1 MYGKADHHH
10 EDDPAQLLQEKE
22 MANLAGAASGDYSSN
37 GGRGRIF
44 HDRDVEGGMHMDGID
59 EKDSDGRYGTFF
71 DEEIDQMTL
80 KVRGLTYYSR
90 SSTSCLNSC
99 FGGGNPSRKLL
110 KNINATLRPNQMVG
124 LMGPSGAGKSTF
136 LRVLTGRADGVIEG
150 KLELNGQDL
159 RGKWE
164 RMAMISKFLPA
175 EDVLYQGFTPMQ
187 LLSYAACLRLRCSEA
202 QRQRRIGL
210 LIRELGLE
218 KCKNT
223 AITTSS
229 HSLSTGERKRVMIA
243 LELLTNP
250 NFLLLDEP
258 CSGLDSRN
266 AENTMTLLRD
276 IARNKRT
283 VVVSIHQP
291 SISIFEK
298 FDLVIWLNN
307 GDMCFYGS
315 PKKLRAYL
323 KDKLSS
329 PCGELENP
337 ATHFMQLMETKQQ
350 LKTKRGGGPE
360 HSHSRVFSDIWKR
373 TSPRIAAGTANDDLR
388 HHPLNKPNS
397 IMQQTWQ
404 SDGFAATLP
413 QIDEDSAY
421 TFKISFIT
429 QVWVLFKRRAKLQLI
444 DLNRFAFNL
453 SFYVMAA
460 AFLGAIFW
468 KLELTQDKLRDRESA
483 VFSTITFTVWM
494 SLNTSSPKLLLEKA
508 VVAHEYHN
516 GYYRLPAYYLAM
528 LLCDTIFMSVY
539 IVVFTSICWY
549 MMGLNANWTEFYM
562 INWMLA
568 LMSDQLGFT
577 AGSLATSIT
586 SAMLIAPF
594 VYVPCSIL
602 CGFFITPENIPLY
615 FRWLHEISFIRF
627 GWHMIMVS
635 EFVGLEIEPCTYED
649 FRNGKCPLG
658 PCNKQFD
665 RPMSQ
670 LHHKFLSCKG
680 EKLLEVLDMAPDMWE
695 TCLFRLSVLVIGLI
709 ILGYVACARVVVTRF
724 GSGYFINCGCC
735 R

>member
-37 GGRGRIF
+37 GGRGRSF

-329 PCGELENP
+329 PCGE
-337 ATHFMQLMETKQQ
+337 
-350 LKTKRGGGPE
+350 
-360 HSHSRVFSDIWKR
+360 
-373 TSPRIAAGTANDDLR
+373 
-388 HHPLNKPNS
+388 
-397 IMQQTWQ
+397 
-404 SDGFAATLP
+404 
-413 QIDEDSAY
+413 IDEDSAY

>member
-1 MYGKADHHH
+1 MSSAPGMSTLPEGDL
-10 EDDPAQLLQEKE
+10 EESTQE
-22 MANLAGAASGDYSSN
+22 ML
-37 GGRGRIF
+37 
-44 HDRDVEGGMHMDGID
+44 DVNSRPHGSID
-59 EKDSDGRYGTFF
+59 EKNGRYGTFF
-71 DEEIDQMTL
+71 DEEIDRMVL
-80 KVRGLTYYSR
+80 RVRGLNYFSR
-90 SSTSCLNSC
+90 SSTSIFTKC

-110 KNINATLRPNQMVG
+110 SNINATLRPNQLVA

-136 LRVLTGRADGVIEG
+136 LRVLTGRADGLIEG
-150 KLELNGQDL
+150 RLELNGQPLEGNWD
-159 RGKWE
+159 

-175 EDVLYQGFTPMQ
+175 EDVLYQGFTPVQ
-187 LLSYAACLRLRCSEA
+187 LLSYAAKLRLSCSHA
-202 QRQRRIGL
+202 QRQRRIDL

-266 AENTMTLLRD
+266 ADNTMDLLRD
-276 IARNKRT
+276 IAHNNRT
-283 VVVSIHQP
+283 VVISIHQP
-291 SISIFEK
+291 SLSIFDK
-298 FDLVIWLNN
+298 FDLVIWLNH
-307 GDMCFYGS
+307 GEMCFYGS
-315 PKKLRAYL
+315 PSKLRAYL
-323 KDKLSS
+323 RDKLGS
-329 PCGELENP
+329 PCGENENP
-337 ATHFMQLMETKQQ
+337 ASHFMQLMEDPKSKS
-350 LKTKRGGGPE
+350 LKGRWRGKKEKTAEKAKP
-360 HSHSRVFSDIWKR
+360 HHNRDFSNIWK
-373 TSPRIAAGTANDDLR
+373 TSAPKSDSVEDSKKLL
-388 HHPLNKPNS
+388 HYPLPKPGY
-397 IMQQTWQ
+397 MQQTWQ
-404 SDGFAATLP
+404 SEGMGALHD
-413 QIDEDSAY
+413 QVEEEAY
-421 TFKISFIT
+421 NFKIGFVT
-429 QVWVLFKRRAKLQLI
+429 QVWVLFLRRAQLQLI

-460 AFLGAIFW
+460 AFLGGIFW
-468 KLELTQDKLRDRESA
+468 KLDLVQEKLRDRESA

-528 LLCDTIFMSVY
+528 LICDTLYMSIY
-539 IVVFTSICWY
+539 IVVFATICWY
-549 MMGLNANWTEFYM
+549 MMGLNADWIEFYL

-602 CGFFITPENIPLY
+602 CGFFITPENIPTY
-615 FRWLHEISFIRF
+615 FKWLHEISFIRF

-635 EFVGLEIEPCTYED
+635 EFVGLQIEPCTFEN

-658 PCNKQFD
+658 PCNNRFD
-665 RPMSQ
+665 KPMSN
-670 LHHKFLSCKG
+670 LHHKFLHCPG
-680 EKLLEVLDMAPDMWE
+680 EKVLEVLDMPPDMWN
-695 TCLFRLSVLVIGLI
+695 TCLFRLSALVLGLI
-709 ILGYVACARVVVTRF
+709 ILGYIACARVVVTRF
-724 GSGYFINCGCC
+724 GPSLSCGVC